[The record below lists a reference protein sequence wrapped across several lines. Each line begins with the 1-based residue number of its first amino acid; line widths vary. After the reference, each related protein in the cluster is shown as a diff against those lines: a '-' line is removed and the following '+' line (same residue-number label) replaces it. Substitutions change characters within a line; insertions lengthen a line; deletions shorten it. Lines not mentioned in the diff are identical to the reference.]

1 MGWEG
6 AGGRGWSLWEEEG
19 KREKGPG
26 VAHLAHIPGRLG
38 FLPLPMLAAWG
49 QHRHVPVAL

>member
-6 AGGRGWSLWEEEG
+6 AGGHGWSLWEEG
-19 KREKGPG
+19 GKKREKGSG
-26 VAHLAHIPGRLG
+26 VAPLPGRLG
-38 FLPLPMLAAWG
+38 SLPLPMLAAWG